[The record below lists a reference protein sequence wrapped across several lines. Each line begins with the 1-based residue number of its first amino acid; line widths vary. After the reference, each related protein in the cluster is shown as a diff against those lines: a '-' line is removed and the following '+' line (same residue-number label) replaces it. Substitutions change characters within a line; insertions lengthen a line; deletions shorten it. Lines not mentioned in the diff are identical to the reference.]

1 MNKNNKIL
9 LGIILVISMMILVAC
24 TNNINEQGVEDKAI
38 KDEIIEKEEEE
49 KINQNTDNIDNES
62 RGIIEKYE
70 ILQGD
75 NISYFVL
82 IKGDAQI
89 NDFNNT
95 YYKNYSIDILD
106 GNSKLLQNIELEN
119 IKILAGI
126 DFIDVN
132 LDGYLDIVIN
142 TGGTW
147 NETHELYNWDPLSNN
162 FMKVKFE
169 GFDML
174 AWFEVHDGYIDN
186 FIRGNTPEESVKEK
200 LVWNGNNLIKESD
213 Y

>member
-62 RGIIEKYE
+62 RDIIEKYE